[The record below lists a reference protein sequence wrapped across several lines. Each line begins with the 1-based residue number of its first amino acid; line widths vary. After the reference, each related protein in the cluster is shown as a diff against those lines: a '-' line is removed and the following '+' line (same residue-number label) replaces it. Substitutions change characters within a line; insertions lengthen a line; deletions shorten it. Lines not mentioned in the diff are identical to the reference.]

1 MAYEIWNRRYTGS
14 KFKLADWIFDLINR
28 NCTGSSFCDIF
39 AGTGIIAQH
48 AIKKMQKVI
57 VNDFLYSNEIIY
69 KAFFLQDPFDIEKI
83 NEYKTQFQNIN
94 VLDIKDNYASMQI
107 SLPEF
112 YPYYFGPF
120 SREVYEYLSFFLS
133 IGMITSDFTSIPI
146 SPADA
151 VENCEVEDDEP
162 DVAFDENYDN
172 SDKYEREY
180 YLTNIGVR
188 YVEDK
193 IWGIFSCVQ
202 QLKMKEFKAK
212 INQLSLDSLLR
223 YVYNKYPEETKNS
236 IIADKYLKKS

>member
-1 MAYEIWNRRYTGS
+1 MEKKEISG
-14 KFKLADWIFDLINR
+14 KDLLL
-28 NCTGSSFCDIF
+28 S
-39 AGTGIIAQH
+39 
-48 AIKKMQKVI
+48 
-57 VNDFLYSNEIIY
+57 FLYSPGISKEIN
-69 KAFFLQDPFDIEKI
+69 EKI
-83 NEYKTQFQNIN
+83 VGRTKIQKMMFLFEKQIYPDFF
-94 VLDIKDNYASMQI
+94 KDSMQI

-112 YPYYFGPF
+112 YPYDFGPF

-193 IWGIFSCVQ
+193 IWGMFSCVQ